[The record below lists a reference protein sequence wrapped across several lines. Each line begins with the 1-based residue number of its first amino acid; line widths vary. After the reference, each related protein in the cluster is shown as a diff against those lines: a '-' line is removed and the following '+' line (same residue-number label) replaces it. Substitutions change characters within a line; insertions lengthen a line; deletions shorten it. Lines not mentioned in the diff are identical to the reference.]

1 MKKKGMKKMKEDIRM
16 IRSSDEL
23 NKKGKKFK
31 TTKLYVKIVEM
42 HKIKKIIFLSTYTKC
57 LKLETVFTT

>member
-23 NKKGKKFK
+23 NKKRQ
-31 TTKLYVKIVEM
+31 KI
-42 HKIKKIIFLSTYTKC
+42 
-57 LKLETVFTT
+57 